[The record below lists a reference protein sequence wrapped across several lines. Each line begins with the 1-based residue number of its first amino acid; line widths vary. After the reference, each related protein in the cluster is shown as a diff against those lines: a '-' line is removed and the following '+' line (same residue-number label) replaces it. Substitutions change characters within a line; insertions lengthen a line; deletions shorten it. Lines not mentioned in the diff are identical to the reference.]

1 MEFRWDPVKDKK
13 LIQER
18 GVSASDLMDAVLT
31 ENLIAVTAHPKR
43 ANQVLI
49 FFHKNGYVYVA
60 ACVEEG
66 AGTYFIKTIYPS
78 RKAQKRYCK
87 LPPSL

>member
-18 GVSASDLMDAVLT
+18 GVSVSDVVEAVLR

-49 FFHKNGYVYVA
+49 FF
-60 ACVEEG
+60 
-66 AGTYFIKTIYPS
+66 TKTAMS
-78 RKAQKRYCK
+78 M
-87 LPPSL
+87 

>member
-18 GVSASDLMDAVLT
+18 GVSVSDVVDAVLR

-60 ACVEEG
+60 PCVDEG

-78 RKAQKRYCK
+78 RRAQKRYRK